1 MRKILNVIA
10 CLLGVSLF
18 VVGCESNDCLLT
30 SDSYC
35 RISFVDAEGKAVQI
49 NDTLTVSL
57 NLAGYDSL
65 FIYRCDTDTVVS
77 PQPIDSLAYKGYGE
91 EIEVTRKQGVLL
103 NRKVG
108 AKEMDIPLS
117 YTVGVDTF
125 FLQYSDRLADTLWVW
140 HENLPYFT
148 SMECGT
154 VMHYALQRVEST
166 RHLIDSVRVVDAGV
180 TNTLRENVKIYYTV
194 SN

>member
-1 MRKILNVIA
+1 MRRILNVIA
-10 CLLGVSLF
+10 ALSGVLLLAAS
-18 VVGCESNDCLLT
+18 CESNDCMLT

-35 RISFVDAEGKAVQI
+35 RLSFVNGEGKSVKI
-49 NDTLTVSL
+49 KDTLTVSL

-65 FIYRCDTDTVVS
+65 FTYRCDTDTVVS
-77 PQPIDSLAYKGYGE
+77 RRPIDSLAYKGYRV
-91 EIEVTRKQGVLL
+91 EIDATRKQGILL
-103 NRKVG
+103 NRKTG
-108 AKEMDIPLS
+108 AAEMDIPLS
-117 YTVGVDTF
+117 YTERVDTF
-125 FLQYSDRLADTLWVW
+125 FMQYSDRLADTLWVW

-166 RHLIDSVRVVDAGV
+166 RHLIDSVRIVDAGV

>member
-1 MRKILNVIA
+1 MRKLLNVIVY
-10 CLLGVSLF
+10 LLGISLF
-18 VVGCESNDCLLT
+18 VVGCESNDCLLS

-35 RISFVDAEGKAVQI
+35 RLSFVDTEGKAVQI
-49 NDTLTVSL
+49 RDTLTVSL

-65 FIYRCDTDTVVS
+65 FTYRCDTDTVVS
-77 PQPIDSLAYKGYGE
+77 ARPIDSLAYKGYSE
-91 EIEVTRKQGVLL
+91 EIEVARKQGVLL

-108 AKEMDIPLS
+108 GKEMYLPMS
-117 YTVGVDTF
+117 YTVVVDNC
-125 FLQYSDRLADTLWVW
+125 FLQYSAQLADTLWVW

-154 VMHYALQRVEST
+154 VMHYSLQRVEST
-166 RHLIDSVRVVDAGV
+166 RHLIDSVRIVDAGV